1 LPPCVVFNFQKT
13 CVLKNFSVIDYS
25 QLSVLPARATAVLTV
40 NNRLARSVI
49 QSLATHLA
57 RTSEIPLVAPWSGW
71 LSHVLAQLAFEENIP
86 APAYVLDSFSAQTL
100 WAQVIQE
107 AETERPLLDMNQAA
121 AAAMQ
126 ADSLMDEWDIV
137 VTDGTQTEEFQ
148 SFERWR
154 DAYRTR
160 LHALDALDPNLLIE
174 RVILHL
180 EMIAENPAH
189 AGISM
194 PEYVVLTGF
203 SEISPRM
210 GRVLNALS
218 SVGVSISVLSQGDVK
233 QGRTKRVLAENAQA
247 EWHAAAYWARQQLQ
261 QNPQGRY
268 AIVAAQLDR
277 EVPYARRVLDQIL
290 KDEDDGPLAFNVAVA
305 RPLSEWRAGRAML
318 AWLRTFVLMK
328 DKMSAEPIELGAAL
342 LSGHCVGDLNEMGAR
357 ARIDARW
364 RDRQTTR
371 VTLRAWSHVIEPLL
385 MLGPAWQMAWQN
397 WQEYPRKNDAQTWSK
412 IFRSTI
418 STLGFPGQAQ
428 QSSVAYQVTEALDA
442 LLDRFARMTPV
453 LGEVSASDAWSALNR
468 LARSSPF
475 QPQRDPTARLDVLGL
490 LEAEGGCW
498 DGVWMLGLTDDVL
511 PAAAKPNPFIPL
523 SALRLAHAPR
533 ATPEREYEWAQQIY
547 THLTHT
553 ASEIIVSSAAQEGE
567 RGLRPSPLIAA
578 LSEVADS
585 WTPEPSLSHKQDFLQ
600 ELVDDH
606 GPVLQTAE
614 VTSGGVNVL
623 ETQSCNPLW
632 GFVRYRLGV
641 QGLKAYATLPSKTL
655 RGIYLHAVM
664 QGIWEELR
672 TQTRLID
679 RRDSGELHGWIN
691 RLLHQVAQQKLQEYP
706 EMWQQLEAERAA
718 PLIAQWLDLEC
729 NRSPFTVTE
738 IEQKRLMEIGSVSK
752 LKLELRLD
760 RLDTLLSDERQ
771 VVIDYKSGTKLPD
784 VLKDWKQQR
793 LLNLQLPSYA
803 ALMLG
808 NDSFK
813 TAGQDLGATPADGLA
828 GFILVQLHS
837 KSVAAVGLIDED
849 LGLKGPKSLSD
860 AKFDDASW
868 GDAMQRLH
876 DSITRLADEFLQGV
890 AINQS
895 FNKNDLKFCDVLPIL
910 RVYEEDQDD

>member
-1 LPPCVVFNFQKT
+1 MPE
-13 CVLKNFSVIDYS
+13 LKDFPVIDYM
-25 QLSVLPARATAVLTV
+25 QLCELPARATVVLTV
-40 NNRLARSVI
+40 NNRLTRSVI
-49 QSLATHLA
+49 QSLATHHA
-57 RTSEIPLVAPWSGW
+57 RTSEIPFVAPWSTW
-71 LSHVLAQLAFEENIP
+71 LSHVLAQLGFEEHIP
-86 APAYVLDSFSAQTL
+86 APAYVLDSFSTQTL
-100 WAQVIQE
+100 WAQVIE
-107 AETERPLLDMNQAA
+107 ELESERPLLDMNQAA

-126 ADSLMDEWDIV
+126 ADALMDEWNIAV
-137 VTDGTQTEEFQ
+137 AQGTQTEEFQ

-154 DAYRTR
+154 DKYRTR
-160 LHALDALDPNLLIE
+160 LHAVDALDPNLLVE

-180 EMIAENPAH
+180 EMIAAD
-189 AGISM
+189 AGHVGVSM
-194 PEYVVLTGF
+194 PGQIVLAGF

-210 GRVLNALS
+210 ARVLMALS
-218 SVGVSISVLSQGDVK
+218 ALDVSIYVLLQSDQQSG
-233 QGRTKRVLAENAQA
+233 QLNRILTANAQA
-247 EWHAAAYWARQQLQ
+247 EWRAAAYWARQQLL

-290 KDEDDGPLAFNVAVA
+290 GGGTADPLAFNVAVA

-328 DKMSAEPIELGAAL
+328 DRKGAEPVELGAAL
-342 LSGHCVGDLNEMGAR
+342 LAGYCAGDLNEMGAR

-364 RDRQTTR
+364 RDRQITR
-371 VTLRAWSHVIEPLL
+371 VTLAAWSRAIEPLL
-385 MLGPAWQMAWQN
+385 TLGPAWQMAWQT
-397 WQEYPRKNDAQTWSK
+397 WQDYPRSTDAQMWSQ
-412 IFRSTI
+412 IFRATL

-428 QSSVAYQVTEALDA
+428 QSSVAYQVTEALDV

-453 LGEVSASDAWSALNR
+453 LGWVNATDAWSALNR
-468 LARSSPF
+468 LARSSAF
-475 QPQRDPTARLDVLGL
+475 QPQRDANARLDVLGL
-490 LEAEGGCW
+490 LEAEGGSW
-498 DGVWMLGLTDDVL
+498 DGVWILGLTDDVL

-523 SALRLAHAPR
+523 SALRLAQAPR

-547 THLTHT
+547 KHLTHT
-553 ASEIIVSSAAQEGE
+553 APEIIVSSAAQEGE
-567 RGLRPSPLIAA
+567 RGLRPSPLIAD
-578 LSEVADS
+578 VAEISDI
-585 WTPEPSLSHKQDFLQ
+585 WTPEPDLPHKQDYLQ
-600 ELVDDH
+600 EQVDDH
-606 GPVLQTAE
+606 GPTLQTTE
-614 VTSGGVNVL
+614 VTAGGVNVL

-664 QGIWEELR
+664 QRIWEDLR
-672 TQTRLID
+672 TQDRLIE
-679 RRDSGELHGWIN
+679 RRNEGKLEGWVEK
-691 RLLHQVAQQKLQEYP
+691 LLHDVAQQKLQEYP
-706 EMWQQLEAERAA
+706 EMWQQLEAERSA
-718 PLIAQWLDLEC
+718 PLIAQWLELESD
-729 NRSPFTVTE
+729 RLPFTVTE
-738 IEQKRLMEIGSVSK
+738 IEEKRLMEIGSFSK

-760 RLDTLLSDERQ
+760 RLDTLVSDERQ

-808 NDSFK
+808 DDSFN
-813 TAGQDLGATPADGLA
+813 TAAQDLGATAADSLA

-837 KSVAAVGLIDED
+837 KSVAAVGLVDED
-849 LGLKGPKSLSD
+849 LGLKGPKSLGE

-868 GDAMQRLH
+868 GAAMQRLH
-876 DSITRLADEFLQGV
+876 DSITRLADEFLRGV
-890 AINQS
+890 AVNQS